1 MVEKNTSNGTVEN
14 ANQVGAENQMTL
26 TLQVGEKIQTLNGQG
41 LLAAINMGENNEKG
55 PTAVLVGGVIDSRM
69 TINLFMKLIEII
81 GLDNFN
87 KALEVAVAMKD
98 AGVDMGEAYE
108 DQQA

>member
-14 ANQVGAENQMTL
+14 SNQAGAENQMTL
-26 TLQVGEKIQTLNGQG
+26 TLQVGEKIQTLHGQG
-41 LLAAINMGENNEKG
+41 LLASINMGENNEKG

-69 TINLFMKLIEII
+69 TIDLFLKLIGVI

-87 KALEVAVAMKD
+87 RSVGVALAMTEAD
-98 AGVDMGEAYE
+98 VDVG
-108 DQQA
+108 DTK

>member
-69 TINLFMKLIEII
+69 TINLFLKLIGVI

-87 KALEVAVAMKD
+87 RSVGVALELLGLNAVD
-98 AGVDMGEAYE
+98 AE
-108 DQQA
+108 DTK